1 MRSIGS
7 TLLAGALLAA
17 LAPQASAADTPP
29 SPGGVTGVI
38 SGSGFTPIKI
48 AIPDPD
54 ADAGSRAVSRE
65 IGATVRADLQF
76 SGYFDV
82 LDPGIY
88 PLVST
93 SPETTV
99 SDKWASI
106 GAASLALSKVAVT
119 GDRLD
124 LRVTLVNT
132 SPATRLSAQR
142 YGGTVDLARRLAHQ
156 VADDI
161 LQQLTGQLGISS
173 TWIAFVSKHGNG
185 KEIYMMDYDGQ
196 RLRRITTTGAIN
208 LMPVWA
214 PIGQRLAFMSW
225 RTGTPSIDVLD
236 ADGKITR
243 QNAAGGTMNICPD
256 WSPDGRKIVY
266 ASNAPGNAEIYLLDL
281 VGGRSTRLTNSTAID
296 TSPSFSPNGR
306 EIAFTSDRSGSP
318 QIYVMDVEGL
328 NVRRLTTGEE
338 YADAAAW
345 SPRGDKIAYV
355 SRREGRFDIVV
366 VDVASGATAR
376 LTHGEGSNENP
387 RWSPDGRHLVFASS
401 RAGRFDIYT
410 MRADGADVRRLTQG
424 GDCETPDWSRRA
436 P

>member
-1 MRSIGS
+1 MPVETRMRSIGS

-17 LAPQASAADTPP
+17 LAPLASAADTPP

-156 VADDI
+156 DPLDRRARRRRQDHPSERGRGDHEHLPGLVPRRPEDRLCLECA
-161 LQQLTGQLGISS
+161 
-173 TWIAFVSKHGNG
+173 G
-185 KEIYMMDYDGQ
+185 KRGDLPPRPG
-196 RLRRITTTGAIN
+196 RR
-208 LMPVWA
+208 P
-214 PIGQRLAFMSW
+214 
-225 RTGTPSIDVLD
+225 LD
-236 ADGKITR
+236 APHELSGDRHEPVVLAERARDRVHLRPLGV
-243 QNAAGGTMNICPD
+243 AAD
-256 WSPDGRKIVY
+256 LRDGRGRPERPPPHHGRGVR
-266 ASNAPGNAEIYLLDL
+266 GRGGL
-281 VGGRSTRLTNSTAID
+281 VAARRQDRVRVPARGPVRHRGRR
-296 TSPSFSPNGR
+296 
-306 EIAFTSDRSGSP
+306 
-318 QIYVMDVEGL
+318 
-328 NVRRLTTGEE
+328 
-338 YADAAAW
+338 
-345 SPRGDKIAYV
+345 
-355 SRREGRFDIVV
+355 RRERGHGAADPRRGEQREPAVV
-366 VDVASGATAR
+366 A
-376 LTHGEGSNENP
+376 
-387 RWSPDGRHLVFASS
+387 
-401 RAGRFDIYT
+401 
-410 MRADGADVRRLTQG
+410 
-424 GDCETPDWSRRA
+424 RRA
-436 P
+436 PSRLRVEPRGPVRHLHDARRRRRRAPLDPRRRLRDARLVAPRAVRRPW